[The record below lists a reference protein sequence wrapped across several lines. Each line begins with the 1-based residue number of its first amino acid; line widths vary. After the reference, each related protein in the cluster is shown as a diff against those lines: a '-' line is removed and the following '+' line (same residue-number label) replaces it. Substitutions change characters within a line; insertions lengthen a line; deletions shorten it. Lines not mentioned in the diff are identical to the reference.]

1 MNGDTN
7 LIDISMLQQL
17 QDQFCCADHLYLMCV
32 DKNKGVVTK
41 PFGTEEQVGFLRTQV
56 DKHAYMEL
64 VDQMQHDRMETVVER
79 ETAQD
84 FMKLCAVSTKVEDQL
99 QVVWIVMGIIKERL
113 TPEVHLPEGM
123 LITTEEQFYASVEFL
138 SMLSGQ
144 LFESRRNQMIAQKA
158 VEKSSVSELAM
169 EYQLHRSRAMTEIL
183 QMMDSDNSFEK
194 VAEDILRETCE
205 SLEISGGCLL
215 RENVGENTADMI
227 CEYTKEPDKSILAEG
242 QHIPIDALPF
252 YNGKPYMISSDS
264 IMPEPFAHL
273 FKTCHISAGI
283 FEPIEIQNRTAMY
296 FCVYDNEK
304 TRIWENRDIKFV
316 SDVRRVVQSIMLKRI
331 AKNSLA
337 SSYTSLEA
345 ILENTGCGIY
355 VVDYHTN
362 SILYMNHKFKE
373 LFSRSIAGN
382 HLEKML
388 FSDRETKRSQ
398 YYEEIYSGVEERW
411 LMCIRPRLTGWMAEK
426 LPCVHSMILPKRKLI
441 RKKLKIRRTM
451 IS

>member
-1 MNGDTN
+1 MNDDTN

-138 SMLSGQ
+138 SLLSGQ

-215 RENVGENTADMI
+215 RENTGENTADMI

-242 QHIPIDALPF
+242 QHIPIGALPF
-252 YNGKPYMISSDS
+252 YNGKTYMISSDS

-283 FEPIEIQNRTAMY
+283 F
-296 FCVYDNEK
+296 
-304 TRIWENRDIKFV
+304 
-316 SDVRRVVQSIMLKRI
+316 
-331 AKNSLA
+331 
-337 SSYTSLEA
+337 
-345 ILENTGCGIY
+345 
-355 VVDYHTN
+355 
-362 SILYMNHKFKE
+362 
-373 LFSRSIAGN
+373 
-382 HLEKML
+382 
-388 FSDRETKRSQ
+388 
-398 YYEEIYSGVEERW
+398 
-411 LMCIRPRLTGWMAEK
+411 
-426 LPCVHSMILPKRKLI
+426 
-441 RKKLKIRRTM
+441 
-451 IS
+451 